1 MKKFKPMWQCSNF
14 YLANKVCLAE
24 SYPLGTIIT
33 RTIIY
38 KSRELKAN
46 HISKD
51 LTSIFRNIDA
61 ILVLSIDD

>member
-24 SYPLGTIIT
+24 SHPLGTIIM
-33 RTIIY
+33 TIIY
-38 KSRELKAN
+38 KSSELQAN
-46 HISKD
+46 HIFKD